1 MRHTLLLLV
10 FASCAQRE
18 AGIEVE
24 VSLTVATM
32 PTGGPRLDVG
42 RLSITSVRG
51 VPCDELMAS
60 LNPISSAWAHGA
72 HTSEAA
78 SPLRADLAVD
88 VDLLTP
94 GVTPLATLRPPPG
107 LWCALELRFSPSSS
121 DAMWGG
127 ATFLV
132 DASDGAANRRYLST
146 SQRVPQL
153 RFLPL
158 TLSDTARHH
167 HLTIGLDP
175 TVLSTLRPATSD
187 TRLEL
192 LDTLSSSVTLSTV
205 ETLK

>member
-51 VPCDELMAS
+51 VPCDELMGS

-72 HTSEAA
+72 HTSEPA

-94 GVTPLATLRPPPG
+94 AITPLATLRPPPG
-107 LWCALELRFSPSSS
+107 LWCGLELRVSPSTS
-121 DAMWGG
+121 DARWGG
-127 ATFLV
+127 ATLLV
-132 DASDGAANRRYLST
+132 DASDGSTSRRYVST
-146 SQRVPQL
+146 SQRIAQL

-158 TLSDTARHH
+158 RLSDTARHH

-175 TVLSTLRPATSD
+175 TVLSTLQPATND
-187 TRLEL
+187 ARLEL
-192 LDTLSSSVTLSTV
+192 LDTLLSSASLSTV

>member
-1 MRHTLLLLV
+1 MRAALLLV
-10 FASCAQRE
+10 LLSACAQRD
-18 AGIEVE
+18 AGIEIE
-24 VSLTVATM
+24 VSLTVA
-32 PTGGPRLDVG
+32 PIPNGGPRLEVG

-51 VPCDELMAS
+51 VPCEELMAS

-72 HTSEAA
+72 HTSEVA
-78 SPLRADLAVD
+78 SPLRVDLAVD

-94 GVTPLATLRPPPG
+94 ASTPLATLRPPPG
-107 LWCALELRFSPSSS
+107 LWCGLELRVSPSTS
-121 DAMWGG
+121 DARWGG

-132 DASDGAANRRYLST
+132 DASDGSMSRRYVST
-146 SQRVPQL
+146 SQRTPQL

-175 TVLSTLRPATSD
+175 TVLSTLQPATTD
-187 TRLEL
+187 ARLEL
-192 LDTLSSSVTLSTV
+192 LDTLLSSASMSTV